1 MISVGPSAAA
11 GTGTILPGD
20 FARSRHPRYSYAAL
34 AGRGSTLPL
43 DSIALVQRV
52 VGATLGRVSGYGNVE
67 VLGLLRQLPLVDVL
81 LRPPR
86 NEAGLAEN
94 NELQGNVLAA
104 FNKDHAAFLLLAF
117 GDGDRAREWIAEV
130 EPQIAGSA
138 SVESFNAR
146 FSARRREL
154 GADPADLS
162 AEWLGLGFTF
172 AGLKAVSTSPRRL
185 AREVREQFPA
195 FCEGAVRRA
204 PGLGDTGPSAPAGW
218 AFGGPGTPAV
228 HAVLTA
234 VADRKAELDA
244 RVRELRRTLKRHDI
258 EIVYE
263 QLGATLPG
271 RRAGHEHFGFKDG
284 ISQPGVRGFHP
295 RDPQHPDRRRG
306 HPDEHLIAP
315 GEFVL
320 GYEDEAGSF
329 VWRPEW
335 MLDGSFQ
342 VFRRLEQDVAGFRE
356 QIQQGADFDP
366 PVDADVLAAKV
377 LGRWPSGVPLVR
389 APDAD
394 PGAESSLVASNR
406 FDFRDDPDGVVTPRF
421 SHIRKSWP
429 RDSAPGGPRSHRI
442 VRRGIPFGA
451 PYEPGGGR
459 GHGARAHRGL
469 VFVCFCA
476 SLEQQFEFVQ
486 RRWVMDA
493 EFPKR
498 GDGPDPVL
506 GNGGTNALHGHGAT
520 KKLRFKPFV
529 TTTGAV
535 YAFSPSRW
543 ALRAIAA
550 GRI

>member
-1 MISVGPSAAA
+1 M
-11 GTGTILPGD
+11 
-20 FARSRHPRYSYAAL
+20 
-34 AGRGSTLPL
+34 
-43 DSIALVQRV
+43 
-52 VGATLGRVSGYGNVE
+52 
-67 VLGLLRQLPLVDVL
+67 LRQLPLVDVL

-86 NEAGLAEN
+86 NEAELAEN

-117 GDGDRAREWIAEV
+117 GDGDRAREWIAEI
-130 EPQIAGSA
+130 EPHVSGSA
-138 SVESFNAR
+138 SVESFNAH

-154 GADPADLS
+154 GADPPDLS
-162 AEWLGLGFTF
+162 AEWLGLAFTF
-172 AGLKAVSTSPRRL
+172 AGLRAVSASPRRL
-185 AREVREQFPA
+185 ARELRNQFPA
-195 FCEGAVRRA
+195 FCEGPARRA
-204 PGLGDTGPSAPAGW
+204 AGLGDTGPSAPAQW
-218 AFGGPGTPAV
+218 AFGGSGMPAI

-234 VADRKAELDA
+234 SADRKADLDA
-244 RVRELRRTLKRHDI
+244 RVRELRRRLKRHDI

-284 ISQPGVRGFHP
+284 ISQPGVRGFHD

-306 HPDEHLIAP
+306 HPDEHLVAP

-342 VFRRLEQDVAGFRE
+342 VFRRLEQDVAGF
-356 QIQQGADFDP
+356 QQQTKQGEELDP
-366 PVDADVLAAKV
+366 PLSADVLAAKV
-377 LGRWPSGVPLVR
+377 VGRWRSGVPLVR

-394 PGAESSLVASNR
+394 PGPESSLVGANR

-421 SHIRKSWP
+421 AHIRKSWP
-429 RDSAPGGPRSHRI
+429 RDSAPGGPLSHRI
-442 VRRGIPFGA
+442 MRRGIPFGA
-451 PYEPGGGR
+451 PYEPEAGR
-459 GHGARAHRGL
+459 GHGARAQRGL

-476 SLEQQFEFVQ
+476 NLEEQYEFVQ
-486 RRWVMDA
+486 RRWVMDTS
-493 EFPKR
+493 FPKR

-506 GNGGTNALHGHGAT
+506 GSGGANALHGYGPI

-529 TTTGAV
+529 TTAGAL
-535 YAFSPSRW
+535 YAFAPSRS
-543 ALRAIAA
+543 ALRALAA
-550 GRI
+550 GRV